1 MRLYLIR
8 HARPEVAPGICYG
21 RTDLAVSPHDHAQVL
36 SALMPVLPPNAP
48 VFSSPLRRCRELAVQ
63 ITTSLGSGQ
72 VIHDDRLAEMHFGE
86 WEMRAWDDIPRAEVD
101 AWTKDLAA
109 YRPGGGESVLQMTQ
123 RVRSFYEE
131 VRQQGLGNAIVV
143 CHAGTIRLLSQCQRG
158 GTLMEMALEA
168 AQARHQIA
176 YGELL
181 ILDC

>member
-8 HARPEVAPGICYG
+8 HARPDVASGICYG
-21 RTDLAVSPHDHAQVL
+21 RTDLAVSSQEHACVL
-36 SALMPVLPPNAP
+36 SALMPILPPDAP
-48 VFSSPLRRCRELAVQ
+48 VFSSPLRRCRELAAQ
-63 ITTSLGSGQ
+63 IATSLGSGE

-86 WEMRAWDDIPRAEVD
+86 WEMRAWDDIPRTEID
-101 AWTKDLAA
+101 AWAKDLTA
-109 YRPGGGESVLQMTQ
+109 YRPGDGESVLHMTQ

-131 VRQQGLGNAIVV
+131 VQQQALENAIVV

-158 GTLMEMALEA
+158 DTLTEMALEA